1 MTTPTIPF
9 APRCSI
15 SVESLR
21 EAAAQ
26 RDLAPGLEQRRDGQG
41 QFVSHRDLPDTA
53 RRDK

>member
-9 APRCSI
+9 TPRCSI
-15 SVESLR
+15 SVESLQ

-26 RDLAPGLEQRRDGQG
+26 RDVALGQEQRRDSQG
-41 QFVSHRDLPDTA
+41 QFLSHRDLPDTA